1 MRALFGVLETS
12 GVVTCFESGVQIVVK
27 QTYALSRRE
36 GTLFADPHVS
46 SLVPITLHRVS
57 E

>member
-1 MRALFGVLETS
+1 MPAGL
-12 GVVTCFESGVQIVVK
+12 
-27 QTYALSRRE
+27 RRPSE

-46 SLVPITLHRVS
+46 ALVPITLHRVS